1 MIRRARFGFGRH
13 PVYAMNRNTVLDVN
27 SAFGTTGSS
36 WLVPT
41 QIALA
46 RMVKLGAQID
56 F

>member
-1 MIRRARFGFGRH
+1 MLDL
-13 PVYAMNRNTVLDVN
+13 YNSLNSNTVLDVN
-27 SAFGTTGSS
+27 SAYGTNGSS

-46 RMVKLGAQID
+46 RFVKLGVQID

>member
-1 MIRRARFGFGRH
+1 MVDLYNALN
-13 PVYAMNRNTVLDVN
+13 VNTVLDVN
-27 SAFGTTGSS
+27 STYGTTGSS

-46 RMVKLGAQID
+46 RFVKFGMQLD